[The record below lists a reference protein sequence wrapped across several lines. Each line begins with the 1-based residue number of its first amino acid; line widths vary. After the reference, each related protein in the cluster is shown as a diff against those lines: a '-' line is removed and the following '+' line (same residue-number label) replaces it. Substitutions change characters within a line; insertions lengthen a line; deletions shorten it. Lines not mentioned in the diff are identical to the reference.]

1 MAGKD
6 DQEGLI
12 FSQMRAMVSLMDR
25 LRDFKLDEL
34 ISLPKIAVL
43 GMQSAGKSSLL
54 EAVCGLNFLPRGSGI
69 VTRRPLE
76 LRMTHKPVAEPYF
89 IFPGEFGD
97 KPFKNAEDVRKAIE
111 ELTDRIAG
119 TEKGVSPVPIILN
132 VYGPNVPDLTVIDL
146 PGITKIS
153 VDKQT
158 KDIETVTKE
167 LVRKYCGDPGVV
179 VLCVIPANIDI
190 TTSES
195 LKFAM
200 EIDPSGERTLGV
212 LTKVDLMDQGTD
224 ASKILLNK
232 EIPLRYGYVAI
243 KGRSQ
248 RETVEKVPVSQA
260 LQAEIDFFAKHP
272 SYSSLPSDVLGTRAL
287 VDRMSKI
294 LYRLISKSL
303 PRIRDEISVKKQ
315 SAKQTIET
323 LGSDF
328 PEDDQSKMERVFQ
341 LVQAFHDYF
350 CQELTGKLFD
360 QSKLRKFGHGKNPK
374 SSETIIYQFNQQA
387 NDLLSEYFNNG
398 YRISDDF
405 SDEYIQHAITTY
417 QGENLPGFY
426 SFDSFIFLINPKLQL
441 LSTPTLTLLDEVK
454 QQVEEKGLA
463 IIDFFVGKYGA
474 LASACKDIFSKLCN
488 QKKLETRK
496 LLEKLTRFHENYF
509 FTNDPALMD
518 LTIELGPNR
527 QLNRKMTTAQMI
539 ILEMRARLDNYFRI
553 VVRNLR
559 DTVPKVIGSFFLKR
573 LVDLA
578 KTEMLQELNQ
588 RNYCLDAFKE
598 GKGVAEQ
605 RARAKEELKAL
616 SKAEDVLTGEFGGLF
631 AESVKANAQGQTT
644 PEAIGAPAVSTG
656 LEDWTIDDL
665 AKMNN
670 DFLRVSYNQ
679 MRSGRGGQGQ
689 ISSGYIPPA
698 QQQYAQT
705 PIKQIERTDS
715 VISSNEHS
723 MNDSGLRKRYTLG
736 GQDNSS
742 RYILKDD
749 ATSIPPTNFNRHP
762 SEISDPHS
770 TRYSITSNTLTHDH
784 STNTRTEPPT
794 PKQTVERPAPPTN
807 KYDYDFTSNSSK
819 QPSVQNQFAQAK
831 DAYQT
836 YETINKNFTK
846 EEQKEILK
854 AGTEAYKYGQQNV
867 SKEQAQTAFEYG
879 KMGAKYV
886 TDNFTKEQIIGGA
899 KAVYEGGK
907 YVANSAAGQ
916 KVIQGT
922 KDMLTKP
929 AEPAPQQPKKKTNL
943 FGDFF

>member
-1 MAGKD
+1 MTGKD

-76 LRMTHKPVAEPYF
+76 LRMTHKPIADPYF

-97 KPFKNAEDVRKAIE
+97 KSFKNPEDVRKGIE

-146 PGITKIS
+146 PGITKIA

-179 VLCVIPANIDI
+179 ILCVIPANIDI

-232 EIPLRYGYVAI
+232 EIPLKYGYVAV

-248 RETVEKVPVSQA
+248 KETLEKVPVSQA

-272 SYSSLPSDVLGTRAL
+272 SYSSLPSEVLGTRAL

-315 SAKQTIET
+315 SAKQLIET

-360 QSKLRKFGHGKNPK
+360 QSKLRKFGQGKNPK

-398 YRISDDF
+398 YRISDDY

-441 LSTPTLTLLDEVK
+441 LGTPTLTLLDEVK

-463 IIDFFVGKYGA
+463 IIDFFIGKYSA

-496 LLEKLTRFHENYF
+496 LLEKLTRCHENYF
-509 FTNDPALMD
+509 FTNDPALVD
-518 LTIELGPNR
+518 LSIETGNR
-527 QLNRKMTTAQMI
+527 QVNRKMTTAQMI

-598 GKGVAEQ
+598 GKGITEQ
-605 RARAKEELKAL
+605 RTRAKEELKAL
-616 SKAEDVLTGEFGGLF
+616 SKAEDVLTGEFGALF
-631 AESVKANAQGQTT
+631 AESVKSGAQGPVA
-644 PEAIGAPAVSTG
+644 PESIGAPAVSTG
-656 LEDWTIDDL
+656 LEEWTIEEL
-665 AKMNN
+665 ANMNN

-679 MRSGRGGQGQ
+679 MRTVRGGT
-689 ISSGYIPPA
+689 GYIPPA
-698 QQQYAQT
+698 QQDYGQT
-705 PIKQIERTDS
+705 PLKQIDRTDS
-715 VISSNEHS
+715 VISSNDHAL
-723 MNDSGLRKRYTLG
+723 NDSGLRKRYTLG
-736 GQDNSS
+736 GQDNSA

-749 ATSIPPTNFNRHP
+749 AVSIPPTNFNRNP
-762 SEISDPHS
+762 SEMSDPHS
-770 TRYSITSNTLTHDH
+770 TRYSVSSNNVTNDF
-784 STNTRTEPPT
+784 STYNRTEPPT
-794 PKQTVERPAPPTN
+794 PKQTAERQAPSSN
-807 KYDYDFTSNSSK
+807 KFDYNLTSNGSSK

-846 EEQKEILK
+846 EEQKEIVK
-854 AGTEAYKYGQQNV
+854 VGTEAYKYGQQNV
-867 SKEQAQTAFEYG
+867 TKEQAQTAFEYG
-879 KMGAKYV
+879 KIGAKYV

-907 YVANSAAGQ
+907 YVANSSAGQ

-929 AEPAPQQPKKKTNL
+929 AEPAPAPQQPKKKTNL